1 VQKKDPTAIAIGKR
15 IRQARKMAGFNTA
28 ADLNQRFPDWS
39 SSRLGNYESGQSIP
53 SPDIV
58 MEIAQETDTSPC
70 WIMFGLGPIRSA
82 QRDLQAVR
90 HQNFLY
96 LFNDKSNREKSQ
108 LAKLLNLSA
117 DQMEKHLDNPFK
129 KIPDRLARKAE
140 RIAEKV
146 RGWLDEQ
153 HVVSDGISSAFPDDM
168 RELME
173 IYSEMQSEK
182 RISLLEI
189 ARSINKLPTK

>member
-1 VQKKDPTAIAIGKR
+1 
-15 IRQARKMAGFNTA
+15 MAGFNTA

-58 MEIAQETDTSPC
+58 MGIAQETDTSPC

-90 HQNFLY
+90 HQNFFY
-96 LFNDKSNREKSQ
+96 LFKDKSNREKIQ
-108 LAKLLNLSA
+108 LAKLLDLSA

-140 RIAEKV
+140 RVSEKV

-182 RISLLEI
+182 RSSLLEI
-189 ARSINKLPTK
+189 ARSINKIPTK

>member
-1 VQKKDPTAIAIGKR
+1 VQKKDSTAIGIGKR

-96 LFNDKSNREKSQ
+96 LFKDKSNREKGQ

-140 RIAEKV
+140 RISEKV
-146 RGWLDEQ
+146 RGWIDEQ

-189 ARSINKLPTK
+189 ARSINKIPTK

>member
-108 LAKLLNLSA
+108 LAKLLNISA
-117 DQMEKHLDNPFK
+117 DQMEKYLNNPFK

-140 RIAEKV
+140 RVSEKV

-153 HVVSDGISSAFPDDM
+153 HVISDGISSAFPDDM

>member
-1 VQKKDPTAIAIGKR
+1 MQKKDPTAIAIGKR

-28 ADLNQRFPDWS
+28 ADLNQRFPEWS

-58 MEIAQETDTSPC
+58 VEIAQETDTSPC

-96 LFNDKSNREKSQ
+96 LFKDKSNREKSQ
-108 LAKLLNLSA
+108 LAKLLNLTN
-117 DQMEKHLDNPFK
+117 DQLEKHLENPFK

-140 RIAEKV
+140 RVAEKV

-182 RISLLEI
+182 RQSLLEI
-189 ARSINKLPTK
+189 ARSINKIPTK